1 MENGGHDDDEE
12 VTAPLHDHA
21 ELVPSDSDDA
31 GQTASDDDS
40 NGDEISE
47 DESMN
52 ETPVVATECPGPG
65 EYDYDDGRWVNG
77 CHPDHPE
84 TWPDNQLGA
93 PPFLLP
99 APSPESPESET
110 EHDPEPETSE
120 QKLQKFW
127 KRFVVPWPK
136 PEEPEEEPHES
147 EAESEKETGDIDVDV
162 PEPIC
167 DQSDNE
173 SGSHVSSETLEL
185 PGVEP
190 DSESEDFQPV
200 VSMDEFAEAMG
211 VGASAAHQGSL
222 AAASSKATLETPPC
236 SRPGF
241 WGFPL
246 VDTPPKVSV
255 PRPKG
260 DVDLLIYCG
269 TMLFDL
275 L

>member
-1 MENGGHDDDEE
+1 MECGDQNDDEE
-12 VTAPLHDHA
+12 VPAPLHDHA
-21 ELVPSDSDDA
+21 ELVPSDSDDVEK
-31 GQTASDDDS
+31 TASDDGS
-40 NGDEISE
+40 GSGDEISD
-47 DESMN
+47 DEEMN
-52 ETPVVATECPGPG
+52 EFPVVAECPGD
-65 EYDYDDGRWVNG
+65 YDYDDGRWVNG
-77 CHPDHPE
+77 CHPDRPE

-99 APSPESPESET
+99 APSPESPKSEA
-110 EHDPEPETSE
+110 EHDPEPESSE

-136 PEEPEEEPHES
+136 PEEPEEEPLES
-147 EAESEKETGDIDVDV
+147 ETESEKETDDVDVVV

-173 SGSHVSSETLEL
+173 SGSHASSETLEL
-185 PGVEP
+185 PGLES
-190 DSESEDFQPV
+190 DSESADDFQPAA
-200 VSMDEFAEAMG
+200 SLDEFAEAMG
-211 VGASAAHQGSL
+211 SGACAAHKGSL

-236 SRPGF
+236 SRPDF

-260 DVDLLIYCG
+260 DVDLLIYYG
-269 TMLFDL
+269 TMLS
-275 L
+275 